1 MKFKSAVCFLSLFL
15 LGAVSASADFARGGF
30 NGWDTT
36 APMDANA
43 GNTFYTVTRAAT
55 ASGSGLKFDLE
66 GNWGTA
72 WGAGTAAT
80 PDSTIGSAS
89 KGGGD
94 LTFSATQGTYYTFR
108 LAGWYLSNPRRY
120 AIMSTD
126 AEPVA
131 FSGATDDHA
140 SQFTDA
146 VTVTASFETAPS
158 SQEKVYIVYTVNN
171 WTNRSLV
178 AMTKGTGSAATSAT
192 GTIPA
197 QTAGTKVEYYVFT
210 STFTLTSTH
219 LTDNAIATV
228 WSDSGTETSIPTAD
242 FVTLTRYP
250 DGRNNS
256 YTVTAKTLT
265 PAVTEPTGNTTVKL
279 GSAFSLAYTAVNFT
293 GTPAWTYTLSPTAT
307 GAAVAPASGTG
318 TTFTWTPEAAGAYT
332 LKVIAT
338 AGGVSATNT
347 ATLTV
352 TAPDFANC
360 WHQPDEY
367 PPGWNTPMREP
378 PAPAEGAAELF
389 LAVGNYTQDG
399 AMSSGAVYVS
409 FDGGAT
415 WTSHA
420 LAKDSQIYDDE
431 FWACR
436 VDISALEEGDEVQYA
451 IEVKASGKDTTFL
464 GTTNQIDGEKYGTL
478 AAAKANPYEVVI
490 GAAPVVEPDYGNCWH
505 IPTNKPDFWEKGSM
519 RFPVTPAE
527 GATNL
532 FLAVGNYQESA
543 SVGNMTAGTVWFTT
557 DGTTWTNQDMEF
569 NSQGNNGYYPCD
581 KIWSCELDISALVE
595 GDELAYVIQV
605 DYSDHDTTY
614 LGTTNQDIQ
623 VKYPTLAAAKENP
636 FFVIIG
642 PAPLLPGDVYHDDWS
657 YQPWTNE
664 PATHMREMP
673 GWWVDAGLPIPLR
686 MADRTAEATAAFI
699 EYRIGEGAWTEI
711 EMAPMPSDGTW
722 ASDYAT
728 FNYWTNSLP
737 AMSSNNVIE
746 YYFKVL
752 FTNSTKLGTTFLYRT
767 LDYDEQDNLIVRT
780 TLDEAEARMNPFRFV
795 TLDPSGY
802 MINAWHYPTNYEP
815 WASAQMREPL
825 APKEGE
831 APYLRLG
838 NAGETG
844 EGYDTYLTSA
854 TIKYRV
860 DDGEWNS
867 LAMGWEQKASEEG
880 EEQYRSNA
888 YWTNALPA
896 ASEGAVVKYY
906 FATECTNSTLRDTYV
921 YSDGGLGC
929 EKSFSEEAAKAAPF
943 SYTVGAAPVLP
954 LAEHVWHEPTD
965 EPEGKD
971 GQKWTTPMRNP
982 LALTEGVAN
991 VAVFVGTYQADS
1003 DGENMTGGKIFYAI
1017 NGGAFVSTNL
1027 AWSDSDMRNAR
1038 DEGWLKF
1045 WKYDIDTS
1053 GIAEGGTLAYYF
1065 VANVEGRAPTYI
1077 ISDGAEGCVLTNAVD
1092 PETDALFTATCG
1104 ERVYNLGNCWHNPGN
1119 FDPWPKATMRNPCYP
1134 SLGEDVCFFVGNQR
1148 YGDGGNPGNLLMDE
1162 SKLFWRYA
1170 GETAFHEV
1178 DFQFEEGTEVANNN
1192 YFKAI
1197 VRGTDFVTVGDV
1209 EYYFFAAYD
1218 DHDDTYLA
1226 AGGSG
1231 AGAKTYASA
1240 AEAQEHLFTM
1250 PVGDEAGK
1258 EPGYMWHAGNAV
1270 LAGTNAVQFW
1280 VKIGYTKDG
1289 VDWADTVEMRY
1300 NICTGAIP
1308 ASVTAKGKRLSAKS
1322 YRTAAVR
1329 SAGDYTNTVSLVRD
1343 HEEEDMS
1350 EYGNSVWWMCTVT
1363 DDQIAESNTYIEYQI
1378 AAKNASANGNN
1389 TWRLA
1394 DYRTASAS
1402 NTFYYTMWQAG
1413 ANELTVNGLNADYT
1427 TSKFFIDEAAIAAGT
1442 ETAPVINVVYAPPVE
1457 NAYAVEVFSNVGR
1470 RDYWKADIDGNGIP
1484 DAICP
1489 PAGDFY
1495 TTDVTNGY
1503 YLAQA
1508 MDRVGGKYTLS
1519 IPLEKTGAYRLTA
1532 RYKATAADTWHY
1544 YSESGSG
1551 IRDHAV
1557 VVSPKKVLSQN
1568 VYELNALTVKADEAS
1583 RSGRSTFAD
1592 LINPSAEKQDTF
1604 DEFSIDYLNK
1614 IGANCLWFQPI
1625 HPATETGID
1634 FDEGPGSPYAAK
1646 NYFAVARWFGKGETE
1661 TNALAEFH
1669 DFVAACDRGYCDL
1682 TNRGYV
1688 GTVNI
1693 MLDGVFNHTSWDAIL
1708 GERGV
1713 AMFAAKGETTYVDQ
1727 NGQTQPITADTPI
1740 GHVRPAWYANFE
1752 NYGASANF
1760 FWTPNWHNVA
1770 TAPDRGDFGK
1780 WGDTAELF
1788 YGRYAALV
1796 EHNDQDNG
1804 NYLNESDWFDWSCMT
1819 NADGTA
1825 APTSELWDYMGGYVE
1840 FWLEK
1845 TGHDFGNHKLGE
1857 LDENGAAYDDY
1868 GIDGLR
1874 CDFGQGL
1881 PPQFW
1886 EYCINRARSEKWNF
1900 MFMAE
1905 SLDGGVVS
1913 YRSNRHFDIL
1923 NENFVFQS
1931 TGAGSPAALQNVVES
1946 RKSLYNGGAVLLNQ
1960 TSHDEIMPYDD
1971 PWVTASRHAVNS
1983 TFMGLPMMFNGQEQ
1997 GIVPLRGVDTTG
2009 KAEGWKAPGSIL
2021 SGFTWH
2027 ELNFG
2032 KLVPHFK
2039 SWNKLRIWDEPPSSV
2054 WASGAAEPEK
2064 ESRYMA
2070 QWYGRINS
2078 ARLRSPALRSGNQ
2091 YYLGRYDYVVN
2102 NDWQYG
2108 GTYDNNSIF
2117 AVAKYEETGAAD
2129 KGKDAVIAFA
2139 RFMNAGDAHYA
2150 ASETYAI
2157 TDEVAAL
2164 LGISRGKSYTARNLA
2179 ATVAEDVLW
2188 TKTGDEI
2195 MDEGIWVN
2203 LTTGDGSNMYDD
2215 GALVQYLKIELA
2227 SGIVFG
2233 DETNAVCGTATNLS
2247 LAIRDATGYGIA
2259 ATANGEAFADFAY
2272 DATAGAISYT
2282 PSVAG
2287 TFVFTATATN
2297 TAGNVTTA
2305 SATVT
2310 VAKGT
2315 PAVDVPASF
2324 TSEVGKTLG
2333 DVALPEVAGGTI
2345 AWDAPATAFTATG
2358 TVSAA
2363 AWTYTPTDTA
2373 NWNEVK
2379 GTSSVV
2385 VGKGTRAFPPVEPL
2399 SGTYGTTL
2407 TLADVE
2413 GLPAGYVWEDA
2424 ATAIAGAGTTNCPAI
2439 YNSDPANWF
2448 NAEGT
2453 IEVVVAKGTPVVET
2467 PTGLTSEVGKTLA
2480 DVALP
2485 SGFAWKEPAT
2495 VFTAAGTGRYE
2506 WTYTPEDTAN
2516 WNTVDG
2522 ISEVAVTGGE
2532 PIPAIHPRTT
2542 FIAVDLEA
2550 GTVKLA
2556 GDDYPEELSGNI
2568 WYTDELRV
2576 EPDAWTGYE
2585 GPVAT
2590 NADGTF
2596 TIEFEQPFPSIRF
2609 FRVDGEPAAAP

>member
-1 MKFKSAVCFLSLFL
+1 LFL

-43 GNTFYTVTRAAT
+43 GNTFYTVTREAT
-55 ASGSGLKFDLE
+55 ASGNGLKFDLE

-94 LTFSATQGTYYTFR
+94 LTFTATQGTYYTFR

-131 FSGATDDHA
+131 FSGATDNHA

-171 WTNRSLV
+171 WTNRALV
-178 AMTKGTGSAATSAT
+178 AMTKGTGTAAASAT

-478 AAAKANPYEVVI
+478 AAAKANPYEVEI

-519 RFPVTPAE
+519 RSPVTPAE

-636 FFVIIG
+636 FSVVID
-642 PAPLLPGDVYHDDWS
+642 PAPLQPGDVDHAPGRFE
-657 YQPWTNE
+657 PWTNE
-664 PATHMREMP
+664 PASHMRETP

-686 MADRTAEATAAFI
+686 VTDRTAEATAAFI
-699 EYRIGEGAWTEI
+699 EYRIDEGAWAEI
-711 EMAPMPSDGTW
+711 EMTPMPSDGTW
-722 ASDYAT
+722 NSAYTNFA
-728 FNYWTNSLP
+728 YWTNSLP
-737 AMSSNNVIE
+737 VMPKDVSVK
-746 YYFKVL
+746 YYFKIL
-752 FTNSTKLGTTFLYRT
+752 FTNSTKLGTTYLRCGV
-767 LDYDEQDNLIVRT
+767 DEQFDLIGHA
-780 TLDEAEARMNPFRFV
+780 TLDEAEAQGSSYSFRTV
-795 TLDPSGY
+795 DPSVY
-802 MINAWHYPTNYEP
+802 LINAWHFPTNYEP

-860 DDGEWNS
+860 DGGEWNS
-867 LAMGWEQKASEEG
+867 LAMAWEQKASEEG

-896 ASEGAVVKYY
+896 ASEGAVVEYY
-906 FATECTNSTLRDTYV
+906 FATECTNSTCRDTFV
-921 YSDGGLGC
+921 YSDGATGC
-929 EKSFSEEAAKAAPF
+929 EKSFSEADALAAPF

-954 LAEHVWHEPTD
+954 LAEHVWHEPSD

-982 LALTEGVAN
+982 LALTEGVTN

-1077 ISDGAEGCVLTNAVD
+1077 ISDGAEGCVLTNAVN

-1104 ERVYNLGNCWHNPGN
+1104 ERVYNLGNCWHVPANYE
-1119 FDPWPKATMRNPCYP
+1119 PWTGSMMREKLYP
-1134 SLGEDVCFFVGNQR
+1134 FAGDAVCFFVGNQAT
-1148 YGDGGNPGNLLMDE
+1148 GAEGTPGNMTGGWLYH
-1162 SKLFWRYA
+1162 KGA
-1170 GETAFHEV
+1170 GETAWSSNEMV
-1178 DFQFEEGTEVANNN
+1178 FENPDWENSSWKGAGDNKYWKVVLPAGTYPAATNVQY
-1192 YFKAI
+1192 YFK
-1197 VRGTDFVTVGDV
+1197 V
-1209 EYYFFAAYD
+1209 EYLSAEGLSPAR
-1218 DHDDTYLA
+1218 DTTWLA
-1226 AGGSG
+1226 SDGSG
-1231 AGAKTYASA
+1231 AMYKTYASE
-1240 AEAQEHLFTM
+1240 AEAQAKPFDC
-1250 PVGDEAGK
+1250 PFVDDSGA
-1258 EPGYMWHAGNAV
+1258 EPGYLWHAGNAV
-1270 LAGTNAVQFW
+1270 AAGTNMVQFW
-1280 VKIGYTKDG
+1280 VKVGYTNETQE
-1289 VDWADTVEMRY
+1289 WADHVEMHYRFL
-1300 NICTGAIP
+1300 GDGEEP
-1308 ASVTAKGKRLSAKS
+1308 AETSARIS
-1322 YRTAAVR
+1322 SRSRMRAASR
-1329 SAGDYTNTVSLVRD
+1329 SMADDGPAYETVAFSRD
-1343 HEEEDMS
+1343 HVEEDS
-1350 EYGNSVWWMCTVT
+1350 SSYGNATWWMGTVKSDAFLST
-1363 DDQIAESNTYIEYQI
+1363 NWMEYEIVAWKSAESGG
-1378 AAKNASANGNN
+1378 NGVE
-1389 TWRLA
+1389 RYA
-1394 DYRTASAS
+1394 DYRTSSAT
-1402 NTFYYTMWQAG
+1402 NRFYYTMWAAG

-1442 ETAPVINVVYAPPVE
+1442 EAAPVINVVYAPPVE

-1470 RDYWKADIDGNGIP
+1470 RDFWKADIDGNHIP

-1489 PAGDFY
+1489 PDGDLY
-1495 TTDVTNGY
+1495 TTEVTNGY

-1557 VVSPKKVLSQN
+1557 VVSPKKVLAQN
-1568 VYELNALTVKADEAS
+1568 VYELNALTVKATEAS

-1661 TNALAEFH
+1661 TNALSEFH

-1845 TGHDFGNHKLGE
+1845 TGHDFGNGKLGE

-1931 TGAGSPAALQNVVES
+1931 TGAGTPAALQNVVES

-2009 KAEGWKAPGSIL
+2009 QAEGWKAPGSIL

-2054 WASGAAEPEK
+2054 WASGAEKPEE
-2064 ESRYMA
+2064 ESRNMA

-2102 NDWQYG
+2102 DDWQYG

-2117 AVAKYEETGAAD
+2117 AVAKYEEEGAAD
-2129 KGKDAVIAFA
+2129 NGKDAVIAFA
-2139 RFMNAGDAHYA
+2139 RFMNAGEGHYA

-2157 TDEVAAL
+2157 TDEVAAR

-2179 ATVAEDVLW
+2179 ATVAEDVVW
-2188 TKTGDEI
+2188 TKTGAEI
-2195 MDEGIWVN
+2195 LDEGIWVN
-2203 LTTGDGSNMYDD
+2203 LATGDGSNMYDD
-2215 GALVQYLKIELA
+2215 GALAQYLKIELA
-2227 SGIVFG
+2227 SAIVFG

-2315 PAVDVPASF
+2315 P
-2324 TSEVGKTLG
+2324 EVN
-2333 DVALPEVAGGTI
+2333 
-2345 AWDAPATAFTATG
+2345 APTGLTATVG
-2358 TVSAA
+2358 QSLSDVELPDGFAWNDGSHVFTDADIGIYEGA
-2363 AWTYTPTDTA
+2363 AWTYTPADTD
-2373 NWNEVK
+2373 
-2379 GTSSVV
+2379 
-2385 VGKGTRAFPPVEPL
+2385 
-2399 SGTYGTTL
+2399 
-2407 TLADVE
+2407 
-2413 GLPAGYVWEDA
+2413 
-2424 ATAIAGAGTTNCPAI
+2424 
-2439 YNSDPANWF
+2439 
-2448 NAEGT
+2448 
-2453 IEVVVAKGTPVVET
+2453 
-2467 PTGLTSEVGKTLA
+2467 
-2480 DVALP
+2480 
-2485 SGFAWKEPAT
+2485 
-2495 VFTAAGTGRYE
+2495 
-2506 WTYTPEDTAN
+2506 N
-2516 WNTVDG
+2516 WNTVSGTSD
-2522 ISEVAVTGGE
+2522 VTVTGGE
-2532 PIPAIHPRTT
+2532 PGPGYEARTT
-2542 FIAVDLEA
+2542 SITVDAAE
-2550 GTVKLA
+2550 GKVTLA
-2556 GDDYPEELSGNI
+2556 GEGYPDELAGNI

-2576 EPDAWTGYE
+2576 EPDAWTSYE
-2585 GPVAT
+2585 GPVTT

-2596 TIEFEQPFPSIRF
+2596 TIEIEPFPSIRF
-2609 FRVDGEPAAAP
+2609 FRVGEVPAAAP